1 MIAAPSCRQRLFAS
15 LRRVAGLLGL
25 AYVGFAG
32 WVYWNQETLLFRGE
46 PLPAGHRFD
55 LPADI
60 REVGIPVPGA
70 TLSALHLR
78 VPGARGVV
86 FYLHGNGGNLDSWF
100 SNHDFY
106 RQAGID
112 LFMIDYRGYGKSS
125 GRPQSEAQL
134 LADVRAAWAT
144 VAPQY
149 AGRTRVIVGRSLGSG
164 LAARLAA
171 EVQPELTVLISPY
184 CSLRE
189 VAAAAY
195 PYLPGFLLR
204 YPLDTC
210 AVADGIRGPLL
221 LIHGDRDTLIP
232 AEHSRRIQA
241 RAPRAELA
249 LIAGAGHDDVHGFE
263 SYRQTLRARL
273 LLPGPRSAQ
282 EPGKP
287 AGR

>member
-1 MIAAPSCRQRLFAS
+1 MTAAIPFHLRLLAS
-15 LRRVAGLLGL
+15 LRRIAGLLGL
-25 AYVGFAG
+25 AYVGLAG
-32 WVYWNQETLLFRGE
+32 WVYWDQETLLFRGE
-46 PLPAGHRFD
+46 PLAADHRFD

-60 REVGIPVPGA
+60 REENIPVPGA

-78 VPGARGVV
+78 VPNARGVV
-86 FYLHGNGGNLDSWF
+86 FYLHGNGGNLESWF

-134 LADVRAAWAT
+134 LADVRAAWAA
-144 VAPQY
+144 VAPEY
-149 AGRTRVIVGRSLGSG
+149 AGRARVIAGRSLGSG
-164 LAARLAA
+164 LAAQLAA

-210 AVADGIRGPLL
+210 AVADAIRGPLL
-221 LIHGDRDTLIP
+221 LIHGDHDTLIP
-232 AEHSRRIQA
+232 PDHSRRIQA

-249 LIAGAGHDDVHGFE
+249 LIAGAGHDDVHTFE
-263 SYRQTLRARL
+263 RYRELLQGRLRGL
-273 LLPGPRSAQ
+273 
-282 EPGKP
+282 
-287 AGR
+287 

>member
-1 MIAAPSCRQRLFAS
+1 MIAALSFRQRALAM
-15 LRRVAGLLGL
+15 LRRIAGLLGL

-32 WVYWNQETLLFRGE
+32 WIYWDQETLLFRGE
-46 PLPAGHRFD
+46 PLAADHRFNF
-55 LPADI
+55 PADI
-60 REVGIPVPGA
+60 REESIPVPGA

-78 VPGARGVV
+78 VPNARGVV
-86 FYLHGNGGNLDSWF
+86 FYLHGNGGNLESWF

-106 RQAGID
+106 RQAGVD

-125 GRPQSEAQL
+125 GRVTSEEQL
-134 LADVRAAWAT
+134 LADVRAAWAA
-144 VAPQY
+144 VAPEY
-149 AGRTRVIVGRSLGSG
+149 AGRARVIADRSLGSG

-189 VAAAAY
+189 VATDVY
-195 PYLPGFLLR
+195 PYLPAFLLR

-210 AVADGIRGPLL
+210 AVANAIQGPLL

-232 AEHSRRIQA
+232 PVHSRRIQA

-249 LIAGAGHDDVHGFE
+249 LIAGAGHDDVHTLE
-263 SYRQTLRARL
+263 PYRVLVRNRL
-273 LLPGPRSAQ
+273 MGL
-282 EPGKP
+282 
-287 AGR
+287 